1 MNNEKI
7 LNIMENLSKAVYDIA
22 ATTKH
27 IYKDEHPTGPTMPMP
42 TMPGQPQLPTPPAM
56 PCQPMQCPPPVVVR
70 QPERY
75 GGLGFKPL
83 MKPKEPWFDKQRP
96 MPTGP
101 NQFCN
106 MQDYTFQQLN
116 GNVPSDATILADPF
130 MKPNQKVNC
139 EANPDYFGL
148 DCNKGVP
155 LRMKTMVDTADG
167 KPEPIGN
174 LIKEHPT
181 ALDAAKTNVQKM
193 NPSLGICQNLS
204 NGKIEREIE
213 SLKKALNEMTL
224 MGKPGSMS
232 DVSNRLVGLTFA
244 RTYLN
249 FPPNETGK
257 KFIADEL
264 KTNPV
269 ALKAFNDAIDENEGM
284 RAKAMAERM
293 YESQRV
299 MSQRGLSVGK
309 DLKAS
314 MDNFF
319 NPKPDEWMAK
329 QVDLP
334 KTPQDFV
341 KAAMTKKYLKSID
354 AKETVGKMTD
364 MLDKC
369 NELAKSPAVSG
380 DDVMKEAEMSLTEE
394 NLKKDASEIKAD
406 DRPVIPEK
414 EETPEIPDA
423 VPMKEVKVEEKK
435 VKKEVKKQV
444 KKEVKKESE
453 APEKTEEN
461 TQVTAAGAW

>member
-1 MNNEKI
+1 MNNDKI
-7 LNIMENLSKAVYDIA
+7 LNIMENLSKALYDIG
-22 ATTKH
+22 ATVKH
-27 IYKDEHPTGPTMPMP
+27 IYKEEHPAIPPIPT
-42 TMPGQPQLPTPPAM
+42 TQPPSPPRYTIEKELPPAM

-75 GGLGFKPL
+75 GGLGFRPL

-96 MPTGP
+96 VPGP

-116 GNVPSDATILADPF
+116 GNVPAEATILADPF

-139 EANPDYFGL
+139 EADPDYFGL

-167 KPEPIGN
+167 KPEPIRN
-174 LIKEHPT
+174 LIKEHPK
-181 ALDAAKTNVQKM
+181 ALEAAKTNVQKM

-204 NGKIEREIE
+204 NGNIERKIEFLTRM
-213 SLKKALNEMTL
+213 LNDMTL

-232 DVSNRLVGLTFA
+232 EVSNQLVGLTFA

-257 KFIADEL
+257 KFIANEL
-264 KTNPV
+264 KDNPV

-284 RAKAMAERM
+284 RAKAMAERL

-299 MSQRGLSVGK
+299 MSQSGVSVGK
-309 DLKAS
+309 DFKTAI
-314 MDNFF
+314 DNFF
-319 NPKPDEWMAK
+319 NPKPAESTAR

-334 KTPQDFV
+334 TNPQDLV

-354 AKETVGKMTD
+354 ANKTVGQMTD

-369 NELAKSPAVSG
+369 NELTKSPAAPENE
-380 DDVMKEAEMSLTEE
+380 VMNIAEKALTEE
-394 NLKKDASEIKAD
+394 NLKQMTDTSNKLIDSLTSS
-406 DRPVIPEK
+406 
-414 EETPEIPDA
+414 ETPSAP
-423 VPMKEVKVEEKK
+423 KELPKENVKEKK
-435 VKKEVKKQV
+435 LKAKAKEQKTLANSN
-444 KKEVKKESE
+444 KE
-453 APEKTEEN
+453 
-461 TQVTAAGAW
+461 

>member
-1 MNNEKI
+1 
-7 LNIMENLSKAVYDIA
+7 
-22 ATTKH
+22 
-27 IYKDEHPTGPTMPMP
+27 
-42 TMPGQPQLPTPPAM
+42 
-56 PCQPMQCPPPVVVR
+56 
-70 QPERY
+70 
-75 GGLGFKPL
+75 

-96 MPTGP
+96 IPGP

-116 GNVPSDATILADPF
+116 GNVPAEATILADPF

-139 EANPDYFGL
+139 EADPDYFGL

-213 SLKKALNEMTL
+213 SLTKSLNEMTL
-224 MGKPGSMS
+224 LGKPGSMS

-284 RAKAMAERM
+284 RARAMAERM

-299 MSQRGLSVGK
+299 MSQRGVSVGK
-309 DLKAS
+309 DFKAS
-314 MDNFF
+314 LDNFF
-319 NPKPDEWMAK
+319 SPKPDDVMAK

-334 KTPQDFV
+334 TTPQDLV

-354 AKETVGKMTD
+354 AKKTVGKMTD
-364 MLDKC
+364 MLDTC
-369 NELAKSPAVSG
+369 NNLAKTPAAPG
-380 DDVMKEAEMSLTEE
+380 NEAMKEDELSLTEE

-414 EETPEIPDA
+414 EETPDA
-423 VPMKEVKVEEKK
+423 PAEQPKENVKEKK
-435 VKKEVKKQV
+435 LKAKAKEQKTLANSN
-444 KKEVKKESE
+444 KE
-453 APEKTEEN
+453 
-461 TQVTAAGAW
+461 